1 MVEKSI
7 NIKTEEFKEN
17 LYKII
22 NESQLPIS
30 TVYIVFK
37 LVEQDLSNAFVNVIA
52 QDRAEYFKANEEE
65 QKEKQ

>member
-7 NIKTEEFKEN
+7 NIKTEEFKES

-30 TVYIVFK
+30 NVYMVFK
-37 LVEQDLSNAFVNVIA
+37 LVEQDLSNAFVNALA
-52 QDRAEYFKANEEE
+52 QERAKYVEEE
-65 QKEKQ
+65 ENQKEEQ

>member
-30 TVYIVFK
+30 NVYMVFK
-37 LVEQDLSNAFVNVIA
+37 LVEQDLSNAFANALA
-52 QDRAEYFKANEEE
+52 QERAKYFEEE
-65 QKEKQ
+65 KNQKEEQ